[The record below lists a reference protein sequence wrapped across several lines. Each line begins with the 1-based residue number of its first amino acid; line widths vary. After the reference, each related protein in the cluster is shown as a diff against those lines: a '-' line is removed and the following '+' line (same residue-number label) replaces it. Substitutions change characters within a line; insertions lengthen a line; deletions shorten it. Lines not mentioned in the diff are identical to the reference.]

1 MTTKRWEHID
11 LTRAIAVISVVAY
24 HFLRIDEIEGINT
37 VINTYFLSIFFF
49 LSGFLLRPEADK
61 AWIIKK
67 AKRLLVPLVAFTILY
82 IPILSLCKGELIG
95 TTLSDMFRSESK
107 GGYWFVY
114 TLFSAMAL
122 IWLIHYIYSVFAL
135 PKRLYPVLLILPW
148 VIAFALSI
156 FLPQEISYWLSI
168 PSFRRYYLFI
178 LLGMLCQEIRPH
190 RYFTETIS
198 YATLGGFYLLFIVLS
213 LWKFQTVDSN
223 LSFAVWF
230 MANVFGCLFITET
243 CRRICQKHRIHRLT
257 QWLSED
263 SLGIY
268 LVQFIIRE
276 VSRKPFMSLTLSPYI
291 SFIPYTIVLL
301 TASLTITRLIR
312 KNKKTTKIF
321 LGQ

>member
-1 MTTKRWEHID
+1 MIAKRLEHID
-11 LTRAIAVISVVAY
+11 LVRAIAVISVVAY
-24 HFLRIDEIEGINT
+24 HFLRIDEIEGLST
-37 VINTYFLSIFFF
+37 FINTYFLSIFFF
-49 LSGFLLRPEADK
+49 LSGLLLRPEADK

-67 AKRLLVPLVAFTILY
+67 AKRLLVPLIAFTVLY
-82 IPILSLCKGELIG
+82 IPVLSLSKGELIG
-95 TTLSDMFRSESK
+95 TTLSDMFRSDSK

-135 PKRLYPVLLILPW
+135 PKWLYPVLLILPW
-148 VIAFALSI
+148 VTAFALSI
-156 FLPQEISYWLSI
+156 LLPQDISYWLSI

-178 LLGMLCQEIRPH
+178 LLGMLCRKEGVQRCLDK
-190 RYFTETIS
+190 TVS
-198 YATLGGFYLLFIVLS
+198 YSIVTGVYLLFVVLS

-223 LSFAVWF
+223 LSFAVWSVT
-230 MANVFGCLFITET
+230 NIFGCLCITET
-243 CRRICQKHRIHRLT
+243 CRRLCRKHPIHRLT

-276 VSRKPFMSLTLSPYI
+276 ASRKPFMSLTLSPYF

-301 TASLTITRLIR
+301 TASLTITRLMR
-312 KNKKTTKIF
+312 KNNKTTKIF

>member
-1 MTTKRWEHID
+1 MTARRWEHID

-24 HFLRIDEIEGINT
+24 HFLRIDEIEGLNT

-95 TTLSDMFRSESK
+95 TTLSDMFRSDSK

-122 IWLIHYIYSVFAL
+122 IWLIHYIHSVFAL

-178 LLGMLCQEIRPH
+178 LWGMLCQEIRPQ
-190 RYFTETIS
+190 RYFYRNHKLRYLRRVLPAVYRAIAVEIS
-198 YATLGGFYLLFIVLS
+198 NGGFQF
-213 LWKFQTVDSN
+213 KFCSMVCGQRIRV
-223 LSFAVWF
+223 SFHNRNMPTHMPKTSHTPADT
-230 MANVFGCLFITET
+230 MAIGRQFGNISGP
-243 CRRICQKHRIHRLT
+243 IH
-257 QWLSED
+257 
-263 SLGIY
+263 
-268 LVQFIIRE
+268 
-276 VSRKPFMSLTLSPYI
+276 
-291 SFIPYTIVLL
+291 YTR
-301 TASLTITRLIR
+301 S
-312 KNKKTTKIF
+312 
-321 LGQ
+321 